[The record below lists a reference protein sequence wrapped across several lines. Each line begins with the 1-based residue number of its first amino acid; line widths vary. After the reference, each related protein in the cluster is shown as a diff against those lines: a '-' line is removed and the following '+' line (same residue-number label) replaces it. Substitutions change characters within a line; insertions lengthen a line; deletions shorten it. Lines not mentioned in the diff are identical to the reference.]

1 MPRPI
6 RIKVQRT
13 PKPAHDVPEPPV
25 PVITQELLAKVA
37 KSYIEH
43 DNRVTYE
50 QAKARAED
58 PGIDPKVLALAA
70 VNGPFRR
77 FLAKYKG
84 FDPLELMEATI
95 AYIRQERPVTV
106 PAEPEPETP
115 KKPRYT
121 DRQLLQ
127 QKRTLPP
134 LPMVNPSVT
143 RPKGGVRVVPV
154 RRACDDEQI
163 VEAALRELFVAH
175 PDLKKEFCEATLVEA
190 KQLLRGTGI
199 VVRLQLKLVEG
210 FEENGQLVC
219 LAYPKR
225 AINYFDTAAGVLKPE
240 YAKQAQQAEESAR
253 QAKLLKARGR
263 GESGAKAPVAVLQAT
278 NTKDPFDPTKLKAK
292 SLSDMQRREAERSG
306 LLAG

>member
-1 MPRPI
+1 M
-6 RIKVQRT
+6 
-13 PKPAHDVPEPPV
+13 
-25 PVITQELLAKVA
+25 LLAKVA

-58 PGIDPKVLALAA
+58 SGIDPKVLALAA

-95 AYIRQERPVTV
+95 AYIRQVRPI
-106 PAEPEPETP
+106 PEPAPPEQEKVSKP
-115 KKPRYT
+115 KHT
-121 DRQLLQ
+121 DRQRDQ
-127 QKRTLPP
+127 QRRTPKHQ
-134 LPMVNPSVT
+134 PMVNPSVT
-143 RPKGGVRVVPV
+143 RPKGGVPVVPV
-154 RRACDDEQI
+154 RRVCDDDQI
-163 VEAALRELFVAH
+163 VQKALRELFEAH

-199 VVRLQLKLVEG
+199 VVRLQIKLVEG
-210 FEENGQLVC
+210 FEENGQLMC

-225 AINYFDTAAGVLKPE
+225 VINYFDTAAGVLKPE
-240 YAKQAQQAEESAR
+240 YAKQAQQAEESAH
-253 QAKLLKARGR
+253 QAKDKKGRER

-278 NTKDPFDPTKLKAK
+278 STKDPFDPTKLKAK

-306 LLAG
+306 LLSG